1 MLFTNF
7 SEKNQAAHAF
17 SKVESLRKSNEIS
30 KNLQVPTAT
39 DNKIR
44 AAWRSQSKG
53 VKAKNNFLPEIP
65 PKEQIPHKSSQIT
78 AIKNSMP
85 AKKNF
90 ELERSNL
97 ALRREAMSSSKYCQ
111 HPDSKSGVKHRELR
125 SSLSEFPYESSKSR
139 LKKHENEGNQLL
151 SQDSKFISKHQP
163 SDEDNPY
170 LQNQRSSQRRNSFV
184 GKRTY
189 DKGAQYSYQL
199 QSISN
204 SNLYDY
210 FVYIHRSF
218 FKTMTKD
225 FLGNLKS
232 KHNLLE

>member
-1 MLFTNF
+1 MLFTSF

-53 VKAKNNFLPEIP
+53 VKAKNNFRPEIP

-97 ALRREAMSSSKYCQ
+97 ALRREAMSSSKYCH

-139 LKKHENEGNQLL
+139 LKKLEKEGNQLL
-151 SQDSKFISKHQP
+151 FEDSKFIC
-163 SDEDNPY
+163 
-170 LQNQRSSQRRNSFV
+170 
-184 GKRTY
+184 
-189 DKGAQYSYQL
+189 
-199 QSISN
+199 SISQAMKIT
-204 SNLYDY
+204 LT
-210 FVYIHRSF
+210 
-218 FKTMTKD
+218 FKIREASKEEIAFLARGHTTKEPNTLINCKALATAISMITLSTSID
-225 FLGNLKS
+225 PSLKQ
-232 KHNLLE
+232 

>member
-30 KNLQVPTAT
+30 KNLQISTAT
-39 DNKIR
+39 GNRIR

-111 HPDSKSGVKHRELR
+111 HPDSKSGVKHRESR
-125 SSLSEFPYESSKSR
+125 SSLSEFPYEPSKSR
-139 LKKHENEGNQLL
+139 LKKHENEGNLL
-151 SQDSKFISKHQP
+151 LFEDSKFISKHQP
-163 SDEDNPY
+163 SDEDNLTFKIREARKEEIAFLARGHTIKEPNI
-170 LQNQRSSQRRNSFV
+170 LINCKALATAISMITLS
-184 GKRTY
+184 T
-189 DKGAQYSYQL
+189 
-199 QSISN
+199 SIDPS
-204 SNLYDY
+204 
-210 FVYIHRSF
+210 
-218 FKTMTKD
+218 
-225 FLGNLKS
+225 LKQ
-232 KHNLLE
+232 

>member
-17 SKVESLRKSNEIS
+17 SKVESLKKSNAIS
-30 KNLQVPTAT
+30 KNLQISTAT
-39 DNKIR
+39 GNKIR
-44 AAWRSQSKG
+44 ATWRSQSKG

-65 PKEQIPHKSSQIT
+65 PKEQIPHKSSQIA

-111 HPDSKSGVKHRELR
+111 HPDSKSGVKHRESR

-139 LKKHENEGNQLL
+139 LKKLEKEGNQ
-151 SQDSKFISKHQP
+151 
-163 SDEDNPY
+163 
-170 LQNQRSSQRRNSFV
+170 
-184 GKRTY
+184 
-189 DKGAQYSYQL
+189 
-199 QSISN
+199 
-204 SNLYDY
+204 
-210 FVYIHRSF
+210 
-218 FKTMTKD
+218 
-225 FLGNLKS
+225 
-232 KHNLLE
+232 